1 MRGAAT
7 CDIHD
12 NLPALEMVHHR
23 IGQSGADHA
32 VVGGELA
39 SAPTS
44 PETLTGLLESRFS
57 VQFIPGSCEVAVLAE
72 MRKHPRV
79 A

>member
-12 NLPALEMVHHR
+12 HLPALEAVRHHTR
-23 IGQSGADHA
+23 QSGADHV

-39 SAPTS
+39 SSPTT
-44 PETLTGLLESRFS
+44 PETLTGLLESRVS
-57 VQFIPGSCEVAVLAE
+57 VQFIPSGCEVTVLAA
-72 MRKHPRV
+72 MRKHPHV